1 MSHKDS
7 SYATTQCGID
17 ILESIR
23 LIGRQRDGLEHRL
36 EENCMLITNAIMTL
50 EAYSSILSSG
60 YTYVSREMQFRKA
73 EKSKFLTPTL
83 SHEAVQ
89 EFTHRISKTDSLVP
103 SDVASKVVESTVEI
117 HDVFE
122 QHQRIHRASAVQHR
136 NRTTRFTIETNNP
149 QAYVN

>member
-73 EKSKFLTPTL
+73 EKSKFLTPNPKPRSCARVYAQDL
-83 SHEAVQ
+83 KDRQ
-89 EFTHRISKTDSLVP
+89 F
-103 SDVASKVVESTVEI
+103 STI
-117 HDVFE
+117 
-122 QHQRIHRASAVQHR
+122 RCSIKSG
-136 NRTTRFTIETNNP
+136 
-149 QAYVN
+149 